1 MNVDEIRVQRDDF
14 SLAAEYEACR
24 EAAGP
29 DCGAIA
35 TFIGLVRHVEGD
47 AQVTGLHLEHY
58 PGMTEKSI
66 NQIVDDARNR
76 WSLQHVRVVH
86 RIGAL
91 PAGSQIVLVIVAS
104 SHRPDAFAACEFVM
118 DFLKTE
124 AVFWKKE
131 IRSDGEVWIKSTT
144 GDYER
149 RDGWDNG
156 ISSTAK

>member
-1 MNVDEIRVQRDDF
+1 MDEIRVQTGDF
-14 SLAAEYEACR
+14 SVADEYEACGA
-24 EAAGP
+24 AAGL

-35 TFIGLVRHVEGD
+35 AFIGLVRHADGDSRVE
-47 AQVTGLHLEHY
+47 GLHLEHY
-58 PGMTEKSI
+58 PGMTEESI
-66 NQIVDDARNR
+66 KHIIEDARKR

-91 PAGSQIVLVIVAS
+91 PAGSQIVLVVVAS
-104 SHRPDAFAACEFVM
+104 SHRPDAFAACEFIM

-131 IRSDGEVWIKSTT
+131 IRSDGELWIKSTS

-149 RDGWDNG
+149 RDGWDDG
-156 ISSTAK
+156 VSSVGE

>member
-1 MNVDEIRVQRDDF
+1 MDDIRIQSDDF
-14 SLAAEYEACR
+14 SLVDEYEACR
-24 EAAGP
+24 EVAGP

-35 TFIGLVRHVEGD
+35 TFVGLVRHAEGD
-47 AQVTGLHLEHY
+47 TTVTGLHLEHY
-58 PGMTEKSI
+58 PGMTEQSI
-66 NQIVDDARNR
+66 QKIVDDARNR
-76 WSLQHVRVVH
+76 WSLQHIRIVH
-86 RIGAL
+86 RIGVL

-104 SHRPDAFAACEFVM
+104 SHRPDAFAACEFMM

-131 IRSDGEVWIKSTT
+131 IRSDGDVWIKSTT

-156 ISSTAK
+156 ISSPVK